1 MTTTKPF
8 WRRARLP
15 LAISL
20 ASTLSAPA
28 FALNFNIGEI
38 EAQFDSSLSVG
49 ASWATSK
56 PNQDLI
62 GANNGGRGLSQTS
75 DDSHLNFKR
84 GETFSKIFKGV
95 HDLELRYGD
104 MGAFLRGKY
113 WYDFELKDEDRP
125 FKEISDKGR
134 ERLAQSSGAE
144 LLDAFVYY
152 NYAIADLPGSVRLG
166 KQVVSWGESTFIQ
179 GGINSINPVD
189 VSALRRPGAELKE
202 AFIPVNMFY
211 VGQSL
216 TDNLSVEAF
225 YQLEWDPVVLENCGT
240 FFSQPDVVAPG
251 CDNNLAVLT
260 TQQSTDAALYAA
272 TLQAVAAQAPAG
284 TPAAAIAALARARTD
299 ATMAQL
305 GAAGASWGNP
315 DEGVIVARAADETPK
330 DDGQWGIAFRYMFEP
345 LDTEFGAYFIN
356 YHSRLPIFSGMAP
369 SAGGLNAANALA
381 SGLASGAIATAYGV
395 GGAGALTPANIGAAV
410 TSGARIGALPLAGSG
425 QYFIEYP
432 EDIRLYGLSFSTTL
446 PTGTA
451 WQGEIS
457 YRPNAPVQLSTTDVL
472 YAGLQDLTITV
483 ANPMAAG
490 LPALTTQTPYA
501 AVSPLAPGAD
511 GKLHGYNRKEITQ
524 VQTTFTHFFD
534 QIMGASRVTLVGEIG
549 WTHVGGLENDLNYG
563 RDPIFGSAG
572 DMCQMVNTATSSS
585 PTNPNIAKGCEK
597 DGFTTADSWG
607 YRLRAVWDY
616 PNAFLGVNLQ
626 PNLAW
631 SHDVE
636 GYSPGPGGNFEE
648 DRKAISVG
656 LNADYQNTYTMN
668 LSYTDFFD
676 GKYSTQDDR
685 DFVAL
690 SFGVNF

>member
-49 ASWATSK
+49 ASWSTAK
-56 PNQDLI
+56 PNPDLI

-104 MGAFLRGKY
+104 VGAFLRGKY

-152 NYAIADLPGSVRLG
+152 NYSLADLPGSVRLG

-179 GGINSINPVD
+179 GGINSINPAD

-225 YQLEWDPVVLENCGT
+225 YQLEWNPTVVENCGT

-251 CDNNLAVLT
+251 CDENLRVL
-260 TQQSTDAALYAA
+260 SPALGALAPYAA
-272 TLQAVAAQAPAG
+272 AQG
-284 TPAAAIAALARARTD
+284 FGYETD
-299 ATMAQL
+299 R
-305 GAAGASWGNP
+305 
-315 DEGVIVARAADETPK
+315 EGVKVARGADRTAK

-345 LDTEFGAYFIN
+345 LDTEFGAYFMN
-356 YHSRLPIFSGMAP
+356 YHSRMPIFSGQAGP
-369 SAGGLNAANALA
+369 QAAYAAAQAAGQSFGIDQIGLANFSALVSAQCGLLPAGACTDPTVLGQVQQGVFNGALA
-381 SGLASGAIATAYGV
+381 ASPALAAGVTGLASATAA
-395 GGAGALTPANIGAAV
+395 GAGN
-410 TSGARIGALPLAGSG
+410 
-425 QYFIEYP
+425 YFIEYP

-457 YRPNAPVQLSTTDVL
+457 YRPNAPVQLNTTDVL
-472 YAGLQDLTITV
+472 YS
-483 ANPMAAG
+483 
-490 LPALTTQTPYA
+490 ALTPLDPT
-501 AVSPLAPGAD
+501 VSLLTAAPGATQ
-511 GKLHGYNRKEITQ
+511 HGYERKEITQ
-524 VQTTFTHFFD
+524 VQTTFTHFVD
-534 QIMGASRVTLVGEIG
+534 QFMGASRMTLVGEIG
-549 WTHVGGLENDLNYG
+549 WTHVGGLEDPSVKRYG
-563 RDPIFGSAG
+563 RDPIFGPGPLANGRCESLNAG
-572 DMCQMVNTATSSS
+572 TLANVPDKRNLTRY
-585 PTNPNIAKGCEK
+585 CENN
-597 DGFTTADSWG
+597 GFTTANSWG

-648 DRKAISVG
+648 GRKAISAG